1 MCVQFVP
8 KSHLF
13 FTGGKDKKIKQWD
26 ADNFEHIMT
35 LEGHHAEVWSL
46 CISSSGNIL
55 VSASHDKSLRLW
67 EKTEEM
73 LVLDEEKEMVFWSCL
88 ILLQP
93 IVIFYFIYG
102 MLPSDYRPGW
112 NIGFV

>member
-46 CISSSGNIL
+46 SISSSGNIL
-55 VSASHDKSLRLW
+55 ASASHDKSLRIW
-67 EKTEEM
+67 EKTEEI
-73 LVLDEEKEMVFWSCL
+73 LVLDEEKEMVFLFVCFLLNEILEAFL
-88 ILLQP
+88 IFGVCCEIIL
-93 IVIFYFIYG
+93 
-102 MLPSDYRPGW
+102 SK
-112 NIGFV
+112 

>member
-1 MCVQFVP
+1 MP

-55 VSASHDKSLRLW
+55 ASASHDKSLRLW
-67 EKTEEM
+67 EKTEEI
-73 LVLDEEKEMVFWSCL
+73 LVLDEEKEMVCHQENMSMKS
-88 ILLQP
+88 IH
-93 IVIFYFIYG
+93 FYIEKVEYAGVNLFF
-102 MLPSDYRPGW
+102 LPRR
-112 NIGFV
+112 F

>member
-73 LVLDEEKEMVFWSCL
+73 LVLDEEKEMVFWSYL
-88 ILLQP
+88 TFLPP
-93 IVIFYFIYG
+93 IVIY
-102 MLPSDYRPGW
+102 L
-112 NIGFV
+112 